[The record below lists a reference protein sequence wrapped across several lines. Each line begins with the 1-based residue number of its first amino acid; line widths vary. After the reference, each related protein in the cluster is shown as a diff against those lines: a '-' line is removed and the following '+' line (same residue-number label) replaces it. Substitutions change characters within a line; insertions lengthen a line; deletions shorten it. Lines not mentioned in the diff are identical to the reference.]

1 MILLKTFLVFLVL
14 LTVSCFAL
22 AQSNAEQE
30 VRSLERAWL
39 DAYEQRDVKAM
50 EVIVGNE
57 FIIVFP
63 NGSTQNKT
71 QLIEW
76 LKKTG
81 KIVNL
86 SPRFYT
92 ENVQAKVSEDKV
104 ILTGQVVTEWIRNSA
119 VMSREASLYTDT
131 YVKRNGNWQVIDSR
145 LSDIPQKQDSDISH
159 NAGHGR
165 SISKNRLVSQK
176 FPTIV
181 IDVDKQLRQI
191 GIINFPLKKVAQVER
206 YIFARSDSYGRAH
219 RLFIVQLEAILPG
232 IKGGYSFQITN
243 PTRIGDYDYQTD
255 VGFFNFG
262 QTIAAN
268 PGAEAEK
275 TKAFLESKGLKIDDD
290 FLVARYARI
299 TSEEK
304 RHELIFFYLENLRD
318 RGFTRAELESGGSR
332 ASESAKVF
340 RDFAARAIQSFKVK
354 DGKP

>member
-1 MILLKTFLVFLVL
+1 MILSKTFLVFLGL
-14 LTVSCFAL
+14 LLISCSAT
-22 AQSNAEQE
+22 AQSNDEQE
-30 VRSLERAWL
+30 VRRLERAWL

-50 EVIVGNE
+50 EAIVGDE

-63 NGSTQNKT
+63 NGSTQNKS

-76 LKKTG
+76 LKKPG

-86 SPRFYT
+86 SSRFYT
-92 ENVQAKVSEDKV
+92 EDVEAKVSDDKV
-104 ILTGQVVTEWIRNSA
+104 ILKGRVVTERIRDGA

-159 NAGHGR
+159 NSGQGR
-165 SISKNRLVSQK
+165 SISKNKLISLK

-191 GIINFPLKKVAQVER
+191 GIINFSLKKVAQVER
-206 YIFARSDSYGRAH
+206 YIFACSDPNGRAQ
-219 RLFIVQLEAILPG
+219 RLFIIQLEAILPG
-232 IKGGYSFQITN
+232 VKGGYSFQITN

-255 VGFFNFG
+255 VGFFNFA

-275 TKAFLESKGLKIDDD
+275 TKAFLESNGLKIDDD

-318 RGFTRAELESGGSR
+318 LGFTRAEFGPGGTR
-332 ASESAKVF
+332 ASESANVF
-340 RDFAARAIQSFKVK
+340 SGFSARATQSFKVK
-354 DGKP
+354 DGNP